1 MAPLESPH
9 LGLSNGI
16 WVCLCHAYGWT
27 VVKGSAVSVRVR
39 KPPSC
44 LDAEWTEASRARLE
58 SLSAPRPKYVL
69 EVPHQGEDNSDMSD
83 ANGDD
88 NEGSAEED
96 ADLAEEDGTDANPVE
111 AAHSVPAVPH
121 STKLTK
127 AEQVKAASVAEE
139 AW

>member
-1 MAPLESPH
+1 
-9 LGLSNGI
+9 
-16 WVCLCHAYGWT
+16 
-27 VVKGSAVSVRVR
+27 
-39 KPPSC
+39 
-44 LDAEWTEASRARLE
+44 
-58 SLSAPRPKYVL
+58 
-69 EVPHQGEDNSDMSD
+69 MSD

-88 NEGSAEED
+88 DEGSAEED

-121 STKLTK
+121 SKKLTK

>member
-1 MAPLESPH
+1 
-9 LGLSNGI
+9 
-16 WVCLCHAYGWT
+16 
-27 VVKGSAVSVRVR
+27 
-39 KPPSC
+39 
-44 LDAEWTEASRARLE
+44 
-58 SLSAPRPKYVL
+58 
-69 EVPHQGEDNSDMSD
+69 MSD

-88 NEGSAEED
+88 DEGSAEED

-111 AAHSVPAVPH
+111 AAHSTVPAVPH

>member
-1 MAPLESPH
+1 M
-9 LGLSNGI
+9 
-16 WVCLCHAYGWT
+16 
-27 VVKGSAVSVRVR
+27 KGSAVSVRVR

-88 NEGSAEED
+88 DEGSAEED
-96 ADLAEEDGTDANPVE
+96 ADLAEEDGTDVNLVE
-111 AAHSVPAVPH
+111 AATAAPAVPH
-121 STKLTK
+121 AKKITK
-127 AEQVKAASVAEE
+127 AEQVKAASVADE